1 MGRCVQIICKYYAN
15 LYKRLEHLGMLVPT
29 GILEPIPTDIER
41 TLYFLKVIIQK
52 KSLLKKVKFLNYI
65 LKTKIP

>member
-15 LYKRLEHLGMLVPT
+15 SYRELS
-29 GILEPIPTDIER
+29 ILEPIPTDIEK
-41 TLYFLKVIIQK
+41 TLYFLKVIIQI
-52 KSLLKKVKFLNYI
+52 KSLFKKIKILNYI

>member
-15 LYKRLEHLGMLVPT
+15 SYKRIEHLGILVST
-29 GILEPIPTDIER
+29 GILEPIPTDTEK
-41 TLYFLKVIIQK
+41 TLYFLKVIIQI
-52 KSLLKKVKFLNYI
+52 KSLFKKIKILNYI